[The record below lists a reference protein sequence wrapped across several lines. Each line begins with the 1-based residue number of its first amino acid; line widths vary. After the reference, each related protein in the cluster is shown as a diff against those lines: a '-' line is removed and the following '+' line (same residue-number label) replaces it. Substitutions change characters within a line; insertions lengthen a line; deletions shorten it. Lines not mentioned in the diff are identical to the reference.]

1 MLLRGEQQIAAR
13 CYHRAAVAA
22 LGLIDIRPGEKRGL
36 VVLSSILALITAS
49 HTLLETA
56 RDTLFLT
63 KLPPQRLA
71 YVYVLLAVVA
81 IFASSL
87 SGAAS
92 KRFGRR
98 AGLVLSLGAAAFT
111 MVWTSL
117 REPTPAIVFFLY
129 LASGVAGTVLTLQY
143 WLLVG
148 QFFTVAQGKRLFGP
162 MAAGGVLGAT
172 LGAALA
178 AVLLRFVAADRL
190 LVVGAGLFLL
200 AAAAVTRIPEAEGID
215 DADLSPT
222 RPLAFLHDFRILR
235 SHRYVAL
242 VAALSFTSVA
252 AVLLAD
258 YLFKSAAAAELGP
271 ARLGPFLGTYY
282 AVQNAVSLVVQVFLT
297 GAIVRKLGVTT
308 ALLVFPL
315 LLLVGGVGAF
325 ATGAFA
331 LALAVKGTDGAL
343 RHSLHRVTSELL
355 LLPLSSDVRD
365 RAKRLLETVFGRGS
379 QAVAALAIVV
389 LASLGLADTRTL
401 AIAVAGLAAAW
412 LMVALLLR
420 TPYLDLF
427 RRALARGE
435 LEGPEQELDLPAV
448 GALLES
454 LSSVEEPTVLAA
466 IDLVDR
472 DGRRKLLPALIL
484 YHESPIVLERALV
497 VFAKEPRRDFVPLA
511 ERLLG
516 VKDAN
521 VRASAVRALA
531 TVGRRSA
538 AEVALFDDDPKV
550 RATAAFFLANE
561 TSAPEEDPAI
571 RAVLA
576 EKTVAA
582 RCALLEVIADH
593 GDPHW
598 ANVLRAI
605 VRDPEVMGLE
615 EGSAARAMQR
625 TGSAEF
631 GPVLL
636 ELLARRGARDAARA
650 ALIAL
655 GEDGRSLLAAAL
667 GDASLPLGVRREI
680 PLVLTTFATQEVVDL
695 LMGLVDD
702 PEVDLQRRVLRA
714 LGRVSTEAR
723 VSGAR
728 VVIDRSICEDHVV
741 RTLLAYLESLD
752 VRVCI
757 DDASLTTADPESLSL
772 LRGLLADRSEALLER
787 AFRFLQLA
795 NRNEDIRPVFDAVV
809 RGDRRARAT
818 AMEFLDALTLSRPA
832 IRELLRVVADDL
844 DLPERVRRGRALRGL
859 GVELPTPDDT
869 LARLVREDETLV
881 AALAYSCAA
890 SQGREVDRILGETR
904 AMRPEVIAL
913 TLDAVDEEVARA

>member
-1 MLLRGEQQIAAR
+1 M
-13 CYHRAAVAA
+13 AA
-22 LGLIDIRPGEKRGL
+22 LGLIDIRPEEKRGL

-63 KLPPQRLA
+63 KLPPERLA

-117 REPTPAIVFFLY
+117 REPSPAIVFFLY
-129 LASGVAGTVLTLQY
+129 LASGVAGTVLTLQF

-200 AAAAVTRIPEAEGID
+200 AAGVVTRIPEAEGLD

-222 RPLAFLHDFRILR
+222 RPLAFLHDFRVLR

-271 ARLGPFLGTYY
+271 ARLGPFLGIYY
-282 AVQNAVSLVVQVFLT
+282 AIQNAVSLVVQVFLT

-325 ATGAFA
+325 ATGAFT

-389 LASLGLADTRTL
+389 LAYLGLADVRTL

-412 LMVALLLR
+412 LTVALLLR

-484 YHESPIVLERALV
+484 YHESPIVLERALL

-538 AEVALFDDDPKV
+538 AEVALFDADPKV

-561 TSAPEEDPAI
+561 TSVPEDDPAI
-571 RAVLA
+571 HAILEDRD
-576 EKTVAA
+576 VAA
-582 RCALLEVIADH
+582 RSALLEIVADH

-598 ANVLRAI
+598 TSVVRVL
-605 VRDPEVMGLE
+605 VGDPVVMRVAAG
-615 EGSAARAMQR
+615 GAARAMRR
-625 TGSAEF
+625 TGTPEF
-631 GPVLL
+631 GPTLL
-636 ELLARRGARDAARA
+636 ELLANREARHDARA
-650 ALIAL
+650 ALVAL
-655 GEDGRSLLAAAL
+655 GEDGRSLLSAAL
-667 GDASLPLGVRREI
+667 EDGSLPLTVRREI
-680 PLVLTTFATQEVVDL
+680 PLILATFASQEVVDL
-695 LMGLVDD
+695 LMKRIDD

-714 LGRVSTEAR
+714 LGRISVEAR
-723 VSGAR
+723 GTGAR
-728 VVIDRSICEDHVV
+728 ISLDRAVCEDQVE
-741 RTLLAYLESLD
+741 RTLLAYLAGLD
-752 VRVCI
+752 VRVCV
-757 DDASLTTADPESLSL
+757 DDEALATGDPESLAL
-772 LRGLLADRSEALLER
+772 LRGLLADRSAALLER

-809 RGDRRARAT
+809 RGDRRNRAT
-818 AMEFLDALTLSRPA
+818 AMEFLDALTLSHPA
-832 IRELLRVVADDL
+832 IRDLLRVVADDL
-844 DLPERVRRGRALRGL
+844 DLPERARRGRTLRGL
-859 GVELPTPDDT
+859 DASLPTPDET
-869 LARLVREDETLV
+869 LLRLVLDDEGLV
-881 AALAYSCAA
+881 AALAYACAA
-890 SQGREVDRILGETR
+890 SQGRDVARILGETR
-904 AMRPEVIAL
+904 ALRPEVIAL
-913 TLDAVDEEVARA
+913 TQDALEEEVARA

>member
-1 MLLRGEQQIAAR
+1 VLLRGEQQIAAR

-655 GEDGRSLLAAAL
+655 G
-667 GDASLPLGVRREI
+667 DASLPLGVRREI

-728 VVIDRSICEDHVV
+728 VVIDRSICEDHVE